1 MSVSDLIAKL
11 DAAKLQAEAEAQQ
24 RAAEEAQ
31 FLADL
36 QTQAVE
42 AERQRVVEE
51 KTRREAEAAAEKAKW
66 AVDEAASAAEVA
78 QAKAAM
84 MAKLQPKKPTRTV
97 EVKDIATI
105 VIDLGSGLVK
115 AGYAGQDAPSVVLNA
130 IIGTIANP
138 DTMDLVKHAHITQ
151 DVYIGDQAF
160 AYHNVLEIQRLFRR
174 GVIRDEDSFYRLM
187 QYILEEELKL
197 TPEQI
202 QDHPILLTEPPRS
215 PIANRTLFAN
225 VLFNRFKIPAL
236 FVANTSSLALF
247 GTGSVTGVVRSSL
260 FPLLCHSVVPIT
272 IGCLTSVGCPN
283 WLSCGDV
290 SGSV

>member
-130 IIGTIANP
+130 IIGTIAKYAISLLPSTSLTVQN
-138 DTMDLVKHAHITQ
+138 THQHIVSARLASIYRMHAM
-151 DVYIGDQAF
+151 
-160 AYHNVLEIQRLFRR
+160 L
-174 GVIRDEDSFYRLM
+174 
-187 QYILEEELKL
+187 
-197 TPEQI
+197 
-202 QDHPILLTEPPRS
+202 
-215 PIANRTLFAN
+215 
-225 VLFNRFKIPAL
+225 
-236 FVANTSSLALF
+236 
-247 GTGSVTGVVRSSL
+247 
-260 FPLLCHSVVPIT
+260 
-272 IGCLTSVGCPN
+272 
-283 WLSCGDV
+283 
-290 SGSV
+290 